1 MLLYRL
7 DASFVDFDS
16 RNKRFDVRRILPRIL
31 HILRTNVLPVLLATL
46 GNFQAAV
53 QYLLAFDQ
61 FPTKPLEFLTICECN
76 QVVGFAV
83 DVDIDKKRLFFL
95 VLSQKKIKI
104 CGCKTRSRRTKVA
117 NSASR

>member
-16 RNKRFDVRRILPRIL
+16 RNECFDVRRVLAQIL

-46 GNFQAAV
+46 SNFQAAV

-61 FPTKPLEFLTICECN
+61 FPTKSLELLAVCECN
-76 QVVGFAV
+76 QVIRFAV
-83 DVDIDKKRLFFL
+83 DVDIDKKRFFFL
-95 VLSQKKIKI
+95 DSSYKDQDK
-104 CGCKTRSRRTKVA
+104 
-117 NSASR
+117 